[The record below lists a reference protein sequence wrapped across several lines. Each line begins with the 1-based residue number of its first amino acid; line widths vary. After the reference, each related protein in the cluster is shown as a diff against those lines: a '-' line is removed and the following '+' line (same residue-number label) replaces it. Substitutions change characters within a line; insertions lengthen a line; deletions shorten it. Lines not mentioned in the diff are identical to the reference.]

1 MEVSNRLLKLDTRI
15 EFETS
20 FLCVYYND
28 IVRPPLNMLLLFLAV
43 ITATRQGD
51 TLVDLSKKR
60 RMKIEIDQYI
70 IQIWFSTLYGIVSTM
85 MKASCLSLKGTYL
98 GTSTHLG

>member
-20 FLCVYYND
+20 FLYVYYND

-51 TLVDLSKKR
+51 TLVDCSKKRR
-60 RMKIEIDQYI
+60 RMKIEIDQYFVRTG
-70 IQIWFSTLYGIVSTM
+70 FSSSYGIGST
-85 MKASCLSLKGTYL
+85 Y
-98 GTSTHLG
+98 HDED